1 MEKVSGL
8 TRRAIQGSAAVKPA
22 LVQDH
27 GFDRV
32 RRLCRQHADRARQEL
47 TLGFFLKVC
56 SLWLGPPSSTSCGY
70 LPHHA
75 VSVPCQET
83 LVCALQ
89 VLLLI
94 LLRRLRPRAAKR
106 LELLCLS
113 IPLPAALAKLQ
124 VLAPLPVHQAYLR

>member
-1 MEKVSGL
+1 VEKVSGL

-22 LVQDH
+22 SVQDH

-32 RRLCRQHADRARQEL
+32 RRLCRQQADRARQEL

-56 SLWLGPPSSTSCGY
+56 FSMAGAAVLYLLQFRASSQGKG
-70 LPHHA
+70 A
-75 VSVPCQET
+75 FIET
-83 LVCALQ
+83 PVCILQ

-124 VLAPLPVHQAYLR
+124 VLPRYH